1 MKGYKAFNKDL
12 TCKGFQYEIGKEY
25 DLGKEPVVCERGFH
39 FCKNLSDCYQFYGMN
54 EDTRIC
60 VIEASGTIL
69 TDTDGVKYVT
79 NKIKIVREVKNP
91 REKSNVTKSSS
102 GYCNSGNRN
111 SGYCNSG
118 NCNSGNRNS
127 GNCNSGNRNSG
138 NWNSGNWNSGNWNS
152 GNWNSGNCNSG
163 DWNSGNR
170 NSGDCNS
177 GNRNSGDCNSGN
189 YNSGNRNS
197 GNWNSGVFN
206 TCRNPKIKMF
216 DKESEWTMDDWR
228 NSDARFILDCCP
240 YTYSDFISES
250 SMTDEEKS
258 AHPEYKTIGGFIKV
272 FIATKEDKQK
282 WWDNLSD
289 ADKKVV
295 MALPNF
301 DSDKFVEC
309 MGIEHI

>member
-39 FCKNLSDCYQFYGMN
+39 FCKNLADCYQFYGMN

-111 SGYCNSG
+111 SGNYNSG
-118 NCNSGNRNS
+118 NCNSGNYNSGNWNS
-127 GNCNSGNRNSG
+127 GNCNSGNYNSG
-138 NWNSGNWNSGNWNS
+138 IWNSGNWNSGNWNS
-152 GNWNSGNCNSG
+152 GN
-163 DWNSGNR
+163 R
-170 NSGDCNS
+170 
-177 GNRNSGDCNSGN
+177 
-189 YNSGNRNS
+189 
-197 GNWNSGVFN
+197 NSGVFN

-216 DKESEWTMDDWR
+216 DKESKWTMDDWQ
-228 NSDARFILDCCP
+228 NSDAKFILNCCP
-240 YTYSDFISES
+240 YTYSDFISKS

-282 WWDNLSD
+282 WWDNLSN

>member
-39 FCKNLSDCYQFYGMN
+39 FCKNLVDCYQFYGMN

-60 VIEASGTIL
+60 IIEASGTIL
-69 TDTDGVKYVT
+69 TDTNGVKYVT

-91 REKSNVTKSSS
+91 REKSNVAKSSS
-102 GYCNSGNRN
+102 GYCNSGDR
-111 SGYCNSG
+111 
-118 NCNSGNRNS
+118 
-127 GNCNSGNRNSG
+127 
-138 NWNSGNWNSGNWNS
+138 
-152 GNWNSGNCNSG
+152 
-163 DWNSGNR
+163 
-170 NSGDCNS
+170 
-177 GNRNSGDCNSGN
+177 
-189 YNSGNRNS
+189 
-197 GNWNSGVFN
+197 NSGVFN

-216 DKESEWTMDDWR
+216 DKESEWTMDDWQ

-258 AHPEYKTIGGFIKV
+258 AHPKYKTIGGFIKT
-272 FIATKEDKQK
+272 FIATREDKQK

-309 MGIEHI
+309 MGIEHM